1 MLNTLKISEIFW
13 SVQGEGLRVG
23 EPTIFIRLTGC
34 NLQCEFCDTKYAWE
48 GGAEVKIENILDIV
62 QNLREKHNTDW
73 ICLTGGEP
81 LIQDIKLLVHQ
92 LKSENFKIQIE
103 TNGTRYIDIPVDWYS
118 LSPKPKKYFFQPEYK
133 EKAKE
138 VKLIVIRDLKLE
150 NIIKLKKEFP
160 KKIPFFLQPCSNQ
173 SWSYALARKL
183 LQECLEKGL
192 SNIRLGIQLHRIYKI
207 K

>member
-1 MLNTLKISEIFW
+1 MKISEIFW
-13 SVQGEGLRVG
+13 SVQGEGLRIG

-48 GGAEVKIENILDIV
+48 GGIEVKVETILNTV
-62 QNLREKHNTDW
+62 RNLKEKHNTEW

-81 LIQDIKLLVHQ
+81 LIQDIRTLVHQ

-118 LSPKPKKYFFQPEYK
+118 LSPKPEEYFYQPKYK
-133 EKAKE
+133 GIAKE
-138 VKLIVIRDLKLE
+138 VKLIVIRNLKSE
-150 NIIKLKKEFP
+150 NIIRIRKEFP
-160 KKIPFFLQPCSNQ
+160 KKIPLFLQPCSNQ

-183 LQECLEKGL
+183 LQECIEKGF
-192 SNIRLGIQLHRIYKI
+192 SNIRLGLQLHRIYKI